1 MKAWNLRMEGELGWH
16 KATEGHLCTS
26 EEEDYNG
33 QLQSST
39 DHKAPLLFFL
49 CPLYHPLLLTEPS
62 NTRLLTHA
70 TFLANHSKNGY
81 IGNLT

>member
-16 KATEGHLCTS
+16 KATEGRLCTS
-26 EEEDYNG
+26 EEEDYRRPITK
-33 QLQSST
+33 QHRS
-39 DHKAPLLFFL
+39 KAPLLFFL

-62 NTRLLTHA
+62 NTKLLTHA